1 MISIR
6 HVLTAAV
13 VSAGLGGCAIH
24 PLPEQVAGV
33 DTPHIVRQIRCEARD
48 AVKATLM
55 DFLRFIGSGLFAGLP
70 EGVRDPV
77 ADRLVALY
85 EEKPE
90 LMDKF
95 NSSYFPGPRYVNE
108 RAAIDLLLKAGAAYS
123 FDFDIFEDNDLGG
136 HVHLLRDVMPQ
147 FNAAIDGTA
156 KRRRANERKF
166 TVTDTFGFLLGK
178 LNAVEIRNVRYC
190 DGQIVGPNYV
200 YPIAGRVGVDRTVK
214 DFSRLLLF
222 ENLGG
227 KDAAPGASGTA
238 PTMTDDLIFTTAVTL
253 SATPQVIFAPVGTAL
268 RVADASIDL
277 SVGRSDKHQVTI
289 GLAVAVDGV
298 DSLRGF
304 LFSADRGNGRSAM
317 VGERRS
323 TARQPARLVYAGQ
336 RVTGGGTPSEILAV
350 IAIDQQ
356 KSKEFRLQVQP

>member
-1 MISIR
+1 MNQIR
-6 HVLTAAV
+6 RVLTAAAL
-13 VSAGLGGCAIH
+13 SASLGGCAIH

-70 EGVRDPV
+70 EGVRDPI

-90 LMDKF
+90 LMDTF
-95 NSSYFPGPRYVNE
+95 NSSYFAGPKYVNE

-123 FDFDIFEDNDLGG
+123 FDFDIFEDNDLGA
-136 HVHLLRDVMPQ
+136 HMNLLRDVMPQ
-147 FNAAIDGTA
+147 FTAAIDGTA
-156 KRRRANERKF
+156 KRRRGNERKF

-200 YPIAGRVGVDRTVK
+200 YPIAGRIGVDRTVK
-214 DFSRLLLF
+214 DFARLLLF

-227 KDAAPGASGTA
+227 KDGAAGAA

-253 SATPQVIFAPVGTAL
+253 SATPKVVFAPVGTLL
-268 RVADASIDL
+268 RVADASLDL

-289 GLAVAVDGV
+289 GLAVDVGGV

-304 LFSADRGNGRSAM
+304 LFSAGRAGGGAM
-317 VGERRS
+317 IAGQRS
-323 TARQPARLVYAGQ
+323 TARQPARMVYAGQ

-356 KSKEFRLQVQP
+356 KSKEFKLQVQP

>member
-1 MISIR
+1 MIMICR
-6 HVLTAAV
+6 VLSAAII
-13 VSAGLGGCAIH
+13 SAGLGGCAIH

-48 AVKATLM
+48 AVKTTLL
-55 DFLRFIGSGLFAGLP
+55 DFLEFIAKGLFAGLP
-70 EGVRDPV
+70 AGVRDPV

-85 EEKPE
+85 TENPD
-90 LMDKF
+90 LMDTF
-95 NSSYFPGPRYVNE
+95 NSSYFPGPKYVRE
-108 RAAIDLLLKAGAAYS
+108 RAAIDLLLRAGAAYT
-123 FDFDIFEDNDLGG
+123 FDFNIFEDNDITTN
-136 HVHLLRDVMPQ
+136 VNLLRNVVPT
-147 FNAAIDGTA
+147 FSAAIEGSA
-156 KRRRANERKF
+156 KRRRSNERTF
-166 TVTDTFGFLLGK
+166 TVTDTFGFLLAK
-178 LNAVEIRNVRYC
+178 LNAAEVRGIRYC

-214 DFSRLLLF
+214 DFARLLLF

-227 KDAAPGASGTA
+227 KDAKPGAGGA

-253 SATPQVIFAPVGTAL
+253 SGTPKVVFAPVGTAL
-268 RVADASIDL
+268 SVADASLGL

-289 GLAVAVDGV
+289 GLAVDVAGV
-298 DSLRGF
+298 DSVRGF
-304 LFSADRGNGRSAM
+304 LFSAGRGSGGAM
-317 VGERRS
+317 LAGGRS
-323 TARQPARLVYAGQ
+323 TARQSVWAGQ